1 MKKGIIFC
9 GCSFTWGQGLWMYYD
24 KDIKIPMSIEYT
36 GGRDTMDVEWKCVR
50 VPEEAYEL
58 HKTLGWPTKVAEYLN
73 GTPIVK
79 RYNGGNDNESI
90 RFIDEVFGNT
100 DISTNKYSMVK
111 KNYDI
116 DDVDYIFFQTTQPY
130 RCDFEFK
137 YNNKDYK
144 MWSTPNLQNFER
156 VSEMVFVQGHGVQE
170 RQHSKKIGE
179 RIFIDWLID
188 NNYTFDDFEKIHTEQ
203 VMDRVESVLKK
214 YSEMGKKVY
223 LLNWTGDYWK
233 AIKDRPFLKD
243 IHIPF
248 NYKGFTYNSI
258 HELQMHYTNT
268 EQHCSGT
275 KYCEECKG
283 VKMMIDNDKDV
294 IPFNRKTHRD
304 EHPSKL
310 CHEIIAEN
318 IINKLK
324 DE

>member
-1 MKKGIIFC
+1 MQKGIIFS

-36 GGRDTMDVEWKCVR
+36 GGKDNMDVEWKSTR

-73 GTPIVK
+73 GTPIIK
-79 RYNGGNDNESI
+79 RYNGGNDEESI
-90 RFIDEVFGNT
+90 RFINEVFGNN
-100 DISTNKYSMVK
+100 DVSVNKHSMVK

-116 DDVDYIFFQTTQPY
+116 ENVDYIFFQTTQPY

-156 VSEMVFVQGHGVQE
+156 VSEMVFVKGQGIQE

-223 LLNWTGDYWK
+223 LLNWTWEYWK
-233 AIKDRPFLKD
+233 AIKDRPFLKN

-268 EQHCSGT
+268 DSHCRGT
-275 KYCEECKG
+275 QYCDECKG
-283 VKMMIDNDKDV
+283 IKMMIDNDKDV
-294 IPFNRKTHRD
+294 IPFNRPTHRD

>member
-1 MKKGIIFC
+1 MQKGIIFS

-36 GGRDTMDVEWKCVR
+36 GGKDNMDVEWKSIR

-116 DDVDYIFFQTTQPY
+116 DDVDYIFFQTTQQY

-156 VSEMVFVQGHGVQE
+156 VSEMVFVQGQGVQE

-223 LLNWTGDYWK
+223 LLNWIGDYWK
-233 AIKDRPFLKD
+233 AIKDRPFLKN

-258 HELQMHYTNT
+258 DELQMHYTNT